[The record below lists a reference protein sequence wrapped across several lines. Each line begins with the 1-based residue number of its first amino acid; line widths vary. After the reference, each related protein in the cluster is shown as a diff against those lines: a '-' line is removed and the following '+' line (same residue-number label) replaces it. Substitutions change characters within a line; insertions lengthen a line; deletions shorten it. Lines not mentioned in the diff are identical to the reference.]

1 MLISGATPC
10 YSRIRSV
17 QQPDAW
23 VFRPSGQHRATVD
36 KPATARR
43 GTVRTPIYGPR
54 RTGIGGRN
62 CGGGAGDRAG
72 GGGAAETCG
81 AASSGG
87 GVTGTGARAGIAAD
101 CGGDTEILKGEAVL
115 CLLGAA
121 NRDPAVICAP
131 RCDRRTLN

>member
-1 MLISGATPC
+1 MLINGDTPC

-17 QQPDAW
+17 KQSDAW
-23 VFRPSGQHRATVD
+23 VFQPSGQHRATVD
-36 KPATARR
+36 KLATARR
-43 GTVRTPIYGPR
+43 GTVRTLIYGPQ

-62 CGGGAGDRAG
+62 CGDGGGDGAG

-87 GVTGTGARAGIAAD
+87 GVRGTGARAGAAAD
-101 CGGDTEILKGEAVL
+101 CGGGTEILKV

-121 NRDPAVICAP
+121 NP
-131 RCDRRTLN
+131 RILQ